1 MGPDTVSQQSPRIP
15 LTQTS
20 LHGKLVSMNDPV
32 REAEGRLQRYWNVD
46 GLHEIAIAVLLAL
59 TALWTWASDLSE
71 LPRAW
76 KGAFSSTFPLM
87 LCGGIFIEGRVIKAI
102 RRRLTY
108 PRAGFV
114 EFRKPTLT
122 TRLRA
127 GLLGAFVA
135 AAIAAS
141 MWVSFVDLSRWAMA
155 LIGIGMGGM
164 MWQIGARSSLPRFQT
179 LAVLVPVLGIAIT
192 FSGWPFEIGIVVFFA
207 AAAAALFVSGCV
219 TLWRFLHA

>member
-1 MGPDTVSQQSPRIP
+1 
-15 LTQTS
+15 
-20 LHGKLVSMNDPV
+20 MNDPL
-32 REAEGRLQRYWNVD
+32 REAETRLQRYWNVD

-76 KGAFSSTFPLM
+76 KGAFSSTFPIV

-114 EFRKPTLT
+114 EFRKPSLT
-122 TRLRA
+122 TRARTA
-127 GLLGAFVA
+127 LLGAFVA
-135 AAIAAS
+135 AAMGAAAMAS
-141 MWVSFVDLSRWAMA
+141 LDLWRWMLA
-155 LIGIGMGGM
+155 LIGIGMGAM
-164 MWQIGARSSLPRFQT
+164 MWQIGTRSSLPRFQA
-179 LAVLVPVLGIAIT
+179 LAGLVAVLGIALAIA
-192 FSGWPFEIGIVVFFA
+192 GWPFEIAIVTFFA
-207 AAAAALFVSGCV
+207 TAAAALFVSGGV